1 MKCHFLAAGAIH
13 VENRRT
19 REAGVFLE
27 QSQRLSVLS
36 KSGEEPRVL
45 FSGKPDHAQFRY
57 HDRPTEDGSD
67 SEQSKDEFSCDRCVI
82 ERKKET
88 AAGCYDF
95 KHSRVTGL
103 SNNAVLEKRYLS
115 FRPIGYVG
123 RIFAMATNPRPIA
136 IRKNE
141 KNWPRV
147 KGPMSVASGSRKYS
161 TTIRKIA

>member
-67 SEQSKDEFSCDRCVI
+67 SEQSKDEFSCDRRVI
-82 ERKKET
+82 ERKEET

-115 FRPIGYVG
+115 FSTEAKRSGEWSG
-123 RIFAMATNPRPIA
+123 
-136 IRKNE
+136 
-141 KNWPRV
+141 
-147 KGPMSVASGSRKYS
+147 SGSRDMDGKAGGRAS
-161 TTIRKIA
+161 GK